1 MNFDDDEV
9 LSLVEKYGT
18 EETKDAIKKIS
29 CSKFMNIF
37 SPMQN
42 DNFLKDIFNLNKDT
56 QEYLDSRGLSI
67 ALRSLGFVFSEVNA
81 QNLAHRLT
89 GSGSAFGFNYR
100 VRLSLRSFCEI
111 ACLACIHMNVVREVP
126 VGTVR
131 VGSWDDIV
139 LCLHT
144 VIGAMIVAMV
154 GFLPKPSPS
163 PTVSA
168 SSNNTAS
175 PIPPLLPFIYN
186 KNKNLGSIV
195 LMSYYVFTLFMGR

>member
-1 MNFDDDEV
+1 
-9 LSLVEKYGT
+9 
-18 EETKDAIKKIS
+18 
-29 CSKFMNIF
+29 
-37 SPMQN
+37 
-42 DNFLKDIFNLNKDT
+42 
-56 QEYLDSRGLSI
+56 
-67 ALRSLGFVFSEVNA
+67 
-81 QNLAHRLT
+81 
-89 GSGSAFGFNYR
+89 
-100 VRLSLRSFCEI
+100 
-111 ACLACIHMNVVREVP
+111 MNVVREVP

-144 VIGAMIVAMV
+144 VIGAMMVAMV
-154 GFLPKPSPS
+154 RFLPKPSPS

-195 LMSYYVFTLFMGR
+195 LMSLLCLYPFYGQ